1 MAREFP
7 DIPHNTRKVY
17 RRFEMWRSA
26 HTGRVPIT
34 EQLVGCGG
42 TTGAR
47 AWGFPSGGWREGGEK
62 A

>member
-1 MAREFP
+1 MAKESL
-7 DIPHNTRKVY
+7 DIPNNMRKVH
-17 RRFEMWRSA
+17 RRFERWRSA

-34 EQLVGCGG
+34 ELLAGCGG